1 MFKTVID
8 DKHGRPKTADG
19 RRDADAIEVLVH
31 ALERVDPLAVLAR
44 EPDSERAAA
53 FRVLRH
59 RVVQSGNPRAV
70 LVSSPRH
77 GEGKTLTAVNLA
89 LALGECSR
97 AKVLLVEAHLAAP
110 RIAQMFGFQP
120 PWCFSAQLA
129 AHREQPMQP
138 WKVVNLSPIGLHV
151 VAVDPRSPQKQLIDA
166 PAFTIAM
173 ERFRDADYDYIVVD
187 GPPVIGT
194 AEVNL
199 LQDSTDAVLLTTKVA
214 HSNAADLR
222 TAKEQLAPSE
232 ILGVVL
238 VDGETGK

>member
-8 DKHGRPKTADG
+8 EKHGRPRTSEG
-19 RRDADAIEVLVH
+19 GPSADAIEVLAHRV
-31 ALERVDPLAVLAR
+31 ERAESLVVMAR
-44 EPDSERAAA
+44 EPASERAAA

-59 RVVQSGNPRAV
+59 RVVQSGNPRGI
-70 LVSSPRH
+70 LVSSPRAQ
-77 GEGKTLTAVNLA
+77 EGKTLCAVNLA
-89 LALGECSR
+89 LALCECAR

-110 RIAQMFGFQP
+110 RIAQLFGFQP
-120 PWCFSAQLA
+120 PWCFAAQLA

-138 WKVVNLSPIGLHV
+138 WKIVNLSPLGLHV
-151 VAVDPRSPQKQLIDA
+151 AAVDPRSPQRQLIDA

-187 GPPVIGT
+187 APPVLGT

-199 LQDSTDAVLLTTKVA
+199 LQDSADAVVLATKVA
-214 HSNAADLR
+214 ASSSSDLR
-222 TAKEQLAPSE
+222 KAREQLVPSE

-238 VDGETGK
+238 VDREP